1 MAQQLIKT
9 SMEDQSIES
18 QFQYRKRPGESELL
32 LKHVKKKRPSD
43 RNMPP
48 RIETLVPEST
58 LYRELAAFDKKLDTT
73 ILRKRLDVQEALGK
87 PNKTRRILRIFVSHT
102 TARPRD
108 QSTGDGD
115 FDVMD
120 GIVESSWTLK
130 IEGRLLDPPIPTK
143 KAQPVQKFTSFFRT
157 ICVEL
162 NRESGSYSEDD
173 LVEWRKQPNGPE
185 HDGVEISR
193 RGQSNVNVRIV
204 LDPDY
209 IPQKYRLSPM
219 LSEILDMKLETK
231 PQVIM
236 GLWNYI
242 KVHGLQDTEDKHTI
256 HCDEQLQKLFDK
268 RHIHFSEIPML
279 IGHHL
284 VRPDPI
290 VINYTITMDTDS
302 RHSLEAYDL
311 DVELDSI
318 IRQKM
323 IASVASTQ
331 AQKEV
336 LALDDKIVQCVQNIN
351 NSKSRRDFLLHFA
364 QHPVNFINKWIATQ
378 TRDLEAVVGD
388 SKIGIEEMRHAE
400 FYKQAWVKEAVFHYL
415 TTKVQQRM
423 QQLLN
428 TKRMDK

>member
-1 MAQQLIKT
+1 
-9 SMEDQSIES
+9 
-18 QFQYRKRPGESELL
+18 
-32 LKHVKKKRPSD
+32 
-43 RNMPP
+43 MPP
-48 RIETLVPEST
+48 RLEAFVPEST
-58 LYRELAAFDKKLDTT
+58 LYRELTAFDKKLDTT

-87 PNKTRRILRIFVSHT
+87 PNKTRRTLRIFVSHT
-102 TARPRD
+102 TARQHD

-115 FDVMD
+115 FGVMD
-120 GIVESSWTLK
+120 GIDGSSWTLK

-162 NRESGSYSEDD
+162 SRESRLHSEDD
-173 LVEWRKQPNGPE
+173 LIEWRKQPNGPE

-193 RGQSNVNVRIV
+193 RGESNVNVRIV

-209 IPQKYRLSPM
+209 IPQKYKLSPM

-231 PQVIM
+231 PQIIM

-242 KVHGLQDTEDKHTI
+242 KVHGLQDNEDKHII
-256 HCDEQLQKLFDK
+256 HCDEQLQKLFGGL
-268 RHIHFSEIPML
+268 HVHFSEIPML
-279 IGHHL
+279 ISHHL
-284 VRPDPI
+284 SRPDPI
-290 VINYTITMDTDS
+290 VIHHAITMDTDP
-302 RHSLEAYDL
+302 RRSLQAYDL

-336 LALDDKIVQCVQNIN
+336 LALDDKTVQCVQNIN
-351 NSKSRRDFLLHFA
+351 NSKRRRDFLLHFA

-378 TRDLEAVVGD
+378 TRDLEAIVGD
-388 SKIGIEEMRHAE
+388 SNIGIEEMRHAE